1 MYEKE
6 KPHTKKNEHRREW
19 VNREK
24 IYLLR
29 PDEHAE
35 IKIN

>member
-1 MYEKE
+1 MYGEE
-6 KPHTKKNEHRREW
+6 KPHTRKKNTAQKKW
-19 VNREK
+19 VNRER
-24 IYLLR
+24 YLLR